1 MVSGLRNKL
10 TLKQR
15 KFVDEYI
22 ISGNASDAAR
32 KAGYSPRTA
41 FRSGQENMQKPAVLA
56 EIKRR
61 MTEIESHKIMDMTE
75 AMQELT
81 AIARGE
87 TTDEQLDNMGNK
99 HQLKANST
107 ARLRAIE
114 LIGKRY
120 SAWVDRKEVSG
131 DLNIDIGVGDY
142 DED

>member
-1 MVSGLRNKL
+1 MRNKL

-131 DLNIDIGVGDY
+131 DLNIDIGVGGY
-142 DED
+142 DDDD

>member
-1 MVSGLRNKL
+1 
-10 TLKQR
+10 
-15 KFVDEYI
+15 
-22 ISGNASDAAR
+22 
-32 KAGYSPRTA
+32 
-41 FRSGQENMQKPAVLA
+41 
-56 EIKRR
+56 
-61 MTEIESHKIMDMTE
+61 MTE

-120 SAWVDRKEVSG
+120 SAWVDRKEISG

>member
-1 MVSGLRNKL
+1 MRNKL

-131 DLNIDIGVGDY
+131 DLYIDIGVGDY

>member
-1 MVSGLRNKL
+1 MRNKL

>member
-1 MVSGLRNKL
+1 MQNKL

-15 KFVDEYI
+15 KFVDEFI
-22 ISGNASDAAR
+22 TSGNATEAAI
-32 KAGYSPRTA
+32 KAGYAKKSA
-41 FRSGQENMQKPAVLA
+41 QQMGAENLSKPVIKTEIDKRLA
-56 EIKRR
+56 
-61 MTEIESHKIMDMTE
+61 EIESHKIMDMTE

-99 HQLKANST
+99 HKLKANST

-142 DED
+142 GDD

>member
-1 MVSGLRNKL
+1 MRNKL

-120 SAWVDRKEVSG
+120 SAWVDRKEISG

>member
-1 MVSGLRNKL
+1 MRNKL

-61 MTEIESHKIMDMTE
+61 MAEIESHKIMDMTE

-99 HQLKANST
+99 HQLKVNST

-142 DED
+142 GDD

>member
-1 MVSGLRNKL
+1 MRNKL

-61 MTEIESHKIMDMTE
+61 MAEIESHKIMDMTE